1 MTEQRN
7 LFGEVERKPFHL
19 WANKKNT
26 IFCNEEK
33 NDYVDTPVKLSEY
46 ESLLIETKFNE
57 HLENVDYKY
66 LLQTG
71 FYDTPERKRWIDL
84 NADAIT
90 KTGAYNETDPDEQA
104 KNLSLI
110 AKYEANWKQVVFDS
124 GQWRIDKGK
133 ISNGSEK
140 VSLTNFTNLPLR
152 FIEACFYYNTQYNY
166 FKLFIGN
173 LKIYI
178 VGEFE

>member
-19 WANKKNT
+19 YANKKNT

-33 NDYVDTPVKLSEY
+33 NDYVDTPVRLSEY

-57 HLENVDYKY
+57 HLENVDYAY

-71 FYDTPERKRWIDL
+71 FYDTPERQAWIEL
-84 NADAIT
+84 GCDAIT
-90 KTGAYNETDPDEQA
+90 KTGAYLTEDPDEQA
-104 KNLSLI
+104 RAMALI
-110 AKYEANWKQVVFDS
+110 EKYRAVWKQVVFDS

-133 ISNGSEK
+133 ISNGNKK
-140 VSLTNFTNLPLR
+140 VSLTNFTGLPLP
-152 FIEACFYYNTQYNY
+152 FIEKYFFYNTQYNY
-166 FKLFIGN
+166 FKLLIGD